1 MIQFTLPMPPSMNS
15 IWRGKAKG
23 VYRSAEYIQWIIV
36 AGNMLK
42 TYKIKPVKP
51 PYIVDYEFG
60 RKVTKKGVVSK
71 TRMDVANREKALS
84 DLLQKM
90 GVIEDDCMIDDMRL
104 RWSQDVEPSM
114 VRVSVGTI

>member
-1 MIQFTLPMPPSMNS
+1 MIQFTLPMPPSTNS

-23 VYRSAEYIQWIIV
+23 VYRSAEYMRWIIV

-42 TYKIKPVKP
+42 TYKIKPVNP
-51 PYIVDYEFG
+51 PYAVDYEFG

-71 TRMDVANREKALS
+71 IRMDVANREKALS

-90 GVIEDDCMIDDMRL
+90 GVIEDDCLINDMRL
-104 RWSQDVEPSM
+104 RWSADVEPNT
-114 VRVSVGTI
+114 VRVSVRTI

>member
-23 VYRSAEYIQWIIV
+23 VYRSAEYMKWIIV

-42 TYKIKPVKP
+42 TYRIATVTP

-60 RKVTKKGVVSK
+60 RKVTKKGEVSK
-71 TRMDVANREKALS
+71 ARMDVANREKALS

-90 GVIEDDCMIDDMRL
+90 GVIEDDCLINDMRL
-104 RWSQDVEPSM
+104 RWSQEVEPNM
-114 VRVSVGTI
+114 VRITVGTL

>member
-1 MIQFTLPMPPSMNS
+1 M
-15 IWRGKAKG
+15 
-23 VYRSAEYIQWIIV
+23 QWIIV

-42 TYKIKPVKP
+42 SYRIAPIKP

-60 RKVTKKGVVSK
+60 RKVTKTGAVSK
-71 TRMDVANREKALS
+71 ARMDVANREKALS

-90 GVIEDDCMIDDMRL
+90 AVIEDDCLIEDMRL

-114 VRVSVGTI
+114 VRVTVGTL

>member
-1 MIQFTLPMPPSMNS
+1 
-15 IWRGKAKG
+15 
-23 VYRSAEYIQWIIV
+23 
-36 AGNMLK
+36 
-42 TYKIKPVKP
+42 
-51 PYIVDYEFG
+51 VDYEFG

-104 RWSQDVEPSM
+104 RWSQDVGPSM

>member
-1 MIQFTLPMPPSMNS
+1 
-15 IWRGKAKG
+15 
-23 VYRSAEYIQWIIV
+23 
-36 AGNMLK
+36 
-42 TYKIKPVKP
+42 
-51 PYIVDYEFG
+51 
-60 RKVTKKGVVSK
+60 
-71 TRMDVANREKALS
+71 MDVANREKDLS